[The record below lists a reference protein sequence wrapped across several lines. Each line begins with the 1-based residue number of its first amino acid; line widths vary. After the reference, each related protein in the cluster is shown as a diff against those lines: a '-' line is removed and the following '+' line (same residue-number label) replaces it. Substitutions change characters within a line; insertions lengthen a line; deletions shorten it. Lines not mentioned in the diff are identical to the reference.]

1 MPTLEERKMESTE
14 DLRDRL
20 EARTRELGITYTFSQ
35 YMEMMET
42 YLLKLEQR
50 VKRLEENCNVSS
62 DDIMAD

>member
-1 MPTLEERKMESTE
+1 MPTLEERKMESAD

-50 VKRLEENCNVSS
+50 VTRLEGKCNISS
-62 DDIMAD
+62 DDIMEE

>member
-1 MPTLEERKMESTE
+1 MPTLEERKMESTD

-50 VKRLEENCNVSS
+50 VTQLEGKCNISS
-62 DDIMAD
+62 DDIMEE

>member
-1 MPTLEERKMESTE
+1 MPTLEERKMESTD

-42 YLLKLEQR
+42 YLLKLEKR
-50 VKRLEENCNVSS
+50 VKRLEENNNINSE
-62 DDIMAD
+62 DIMDG

>member
-1 MPTLEERKMESTE
+1 MPTLEERKMESTG

-42 YLLKLEQR
+42 YLLKLEKR
-50 VKRLEENCNVSS
+50 VKRLEENSNINSE
-62 DDIMAD
+62 DIMDG

>member
-14 DLRDRL
+14 DLRERL

-42 YLLKLEQR
+42 YLLKLETR
-50 VKRLEENCNVSS
+50 VKRLEENSNISS
-62 DDIMAD
+62 EDIMDD

>member
-1 MPTLEERKMESTE
+1 MPTLEERKMESTD

-62 DDIMAD
+62 DDIMDG

>member
-1 MPTLEERKMESTE
+1 MPTLEERKMESTG

-50 VKRLEENCNVSS
+50 VKRLEENCNISS
-62 DDIMAD
+62 EDLMDG

>member
-20 EARTRELGITYTFSQ
+20 EARTSELGITYTFSQ

-42 YLLKLEQR
+42 YLLKLEMR
-50 VKRLEENCNVSS
+50 VKRLEEKCNVSS
-62 DDIMAD
+62 DDIMDG

>member
-50 VKRLEENCNVSS
+50 VKRLEENCNLSS
-62 DDIMAD
+62 DDIMDD

>member
-1 MPTLEERKMESTE
+1 MPTLDERKMESAE

-42 YLLKLEQR
+42 YLLKLEKR
-50 VKRLEENCNVSS
+50 VTRLEGKCNISS
-62 DDIMAD
+62 DDIMDG

>member
-1 MPTLEERKMESTE
+1 MPTLEERKMESAE

-50 VKRLEENCNVSS
+50 VTRLEGKCNISS
-62 DDIMAD
+62 DDIMEE